1 MWTACNIFV
10 PILYRITLSVY
21 DLRLF
26 YPLLFTCLFWG
37 SSCGPGN
44 QSSAPTLPKRPLEL
58 PDPGENVLGLQ
69 VYKTHC
75 KLCHGLDGQM
85 GGSGAANLA
94 MSLLTE
100 EEAHT
105 VVAKGRNLMAAY
117 ENKLSPEEL
126 NAVVQYIQ
134 LFKAN

>member
-1 MWTACNIFV
+1 M
-10 PILYRITLSVY
+10 
-21 DLRLF
+21 
-26 YPLLFTCLFWG
+26 
-37 SSCGPGN
+37 
-44 QSSAPTLPKRPLEL
+44 EL